1 MSKTWDTNYEND
13 IDDDTAGSLID
24 DNITTLKSEIRK
36 RLETFFD
43 NWANDPDAPT
53 TLDVK
58 DDAILAEHI
67 SGLTGTGAVDLDNI
81 PEGSTNKYF
90 SDKTLDD
97 LPDGSTYKKVAGVS
111 GGKITDSSIDNNS
124 ISLKKLKAGTYTDGS
139 INIAKDAEWT
149 PPAGFVYW
157 AVASATSAN
166 VYLKVYI
173 NGAWRVVTWI
183 LEGSSTYTPDGGFFF
198 SDGSNMRLHNSSADS
213 VTIYYKVYE

>member
-1 MSKTWDTNYEND
+1 VKVWDTNYEND

-24 DNITTLKSEIRK
+24 DNIRTLKSEIRK

-67 SGLTGTGAVDLDNI
+67 SGLTGTGAVDTDNI

-97 LPDGSTYKKVAGVS
+97 LPDGSTYKKVAGVNAS
-111 GGKITDSSIDNNS
+111 NLITASSILDNAVGLDALDTS
-124 ISLKKLKAGTYTDGS
+124 GWEYGTFDLGGSGDTLTIPKGLYYVFDPDYVELHVYYGDGS
-139 INIAKDAEWT
+139 TYKN
-149 PPAGFVYW
+149 
-157 AVASATSAN
+157 
-166 VYLKVYI
+166 L
-173 NGAWRVVTWI
+173 GAPSDPMF
-183 LEGSSTYTPDGGFFF
+183 LL
-198 SDGSNMRLHNSSADS
+198 SDGSYVKLYSVGSSSAHLAYIKI
-213 VTIYYKVYE
+213 TA